1 MSVDLRQMRHVL
13 ALAEH
18 GSFARAAVALRLSQP
33 ALSRSIQGLE
43 RQISAELFLRSAVG
57 VVPTDMGRVFIQ
69 RARQVVQL
77 AEDLDQ
83 EVATSPSLQPGQ
95 ITVGAGPY
103 PADST
108 LSSALMRFT
117 AAYPQ
122 VGVRLQVRD
131 WDELLHRLRTREL
144 DFFLAEIS
152 TLQREHELDIEPMSA
167 HPLYFVARTGHP
179 LAVRGRVTPLDT
191 FSYPFISPA
200 RIPPRV
206 LEPMLAAQRKAR
218 DSAVA
223 ARAFPSLECNSLSAV
238 KRIVAGSEAI
248 TAVTLTCMAEELAAG
263 KFVLLGAEP
272 WLELRYGLVK
282 LKGLPMISAAEK
294 FREFVI
300 DAEIDVA
307 REEERLAAELS
318 IGLAD
323 RRGARPAGRAGSKK
337 K

>member
-1 MSVDLRQMRHVL
+1 MRHVL

-18 GSFARAAVALRLSQP
+18 GSFARAALALRLSQP

-57 VVPTDMGRVFIQ
+57 VAPTDMGRVFIQ

-83 EVATSPSLQPGQ
+83 EVVSNRSLQSGQ
-95 ITVGAGPY
+95 ITVGGGPY

-108 LSSALMRFT
+108 LSSALIRFI
-117 AAYPQ
+117 AAYPH

-144 DFFLAEIS
+144 NFFLAEIS
-152 TLQREHELDIEPMSA
+152 TLHQEHDLDIEPMSA

-179 LAVRGRVTPLDT
+179 LAVRVRGSVTPLDT
-191 FSYPFISPA
+191 LSYPFISPA

-223 ARAFPSLECNSLSAV
+223 TRAFPSLECNSLSAV
-238 KRIVAGSEAI
+238 KRIVAGSDAI
-248 TAVTLTCMAEELAAG
+248 TAVTLTCVAEELSAG

-300 DAEIDVA
+300 NAEIDITRA
-307 REEERLAAELS
+307 EERLAAELS
-318 IGLAD
+318 IGPAD
-323 RRGARPAGRAGSKK
+323 RRGARPASRAGSMK
-337 K
+337 